1 MSYNNFSD
9 WYKKALINSET
20 KIKEIWFKE
29 LWVEDVFI
37 EIVKNSTGGIKEI
50 FSLYGINEKLT
61 LEIINKGLFNE
72 NPENRKWVYSGMNSR
87 LKNIILWSV
96 KVAAS
101 YSKQRASIE
110 DFLLSMI
117 KNDSWLIS
125 FFDYIGIT
133 ATDIEKNLND
143 LNTLWAVDGVSQ
155 NPNFGDIEKQTDNPS
170 NSANIWIEPTGD
182 EAIDQLLWALTQ
194 NLMGWDSQ
202 NGNLEMATPFDAN
215 KKQEKKKDDSTTP
228 ALDFFSTDLT
238 AEAREWKIDKVL
250 GRETQIE
257 RLIAILNRKTKN
269 NPALVGEPGVGKTAI
284 AEWLAL
290 RIVEGNVPFSMKD
303 KRILSLDMST
313 LIAGTKYRGEFES
326 RIKQV
331 IDEASKVENE
341 IVLFI
346 DEIHTI
352 IWAWGWEG
360 TLDASNILKPA
371 MWRGKI
377 RVIWATTHN
386 EYQKYIEKDSALERR
401 FQKITVD
408 EPNKEIS
415 MQIISGIKDSFE
427 EYHNLNISEDAVK
440 AAVELSIR
448 YVTDR
453 YLPDK
458 AIDLIDEACSIKSM
472 KYNFDETATKKLK
485 EKIAS
490 LSKNIEQ
497 AVIAQSYK
505 KATKLKQQQA
515 ELEQQIQD
523 LKQKFTIPK
532 EERLEVTQQDVQ
544 KVLHISTGIPISN
557 LNKDEI
563 SRIKNLSR
571 EMKKHIIGQD
581 EAVDNITKSIMRSKT
596 GISNPNRPLGSF
608 LFLGPTGVWKTELV
622 KVLAQQFYDDKD
634 ALIKFDMSEFS
645 DKTSVNKLIGSSA
658 WYVWYEEGG
667 MLTEKVRKK
676 PYSIVLFDEIE
687 KWDFEVYNLLLQIL
701 EDWVLT
707 DNKWR
712 KINFKNTVI
721 IMTSNIWQE
730 EFMEKAN
737 SIGFDVTDDKEE
749 DILEDY
755 KRASE
760 KIKENLTDYFSPE
773 FVNRIDKTIVFN
785 PLDKAAIKKIVK
797 LQLEIFSKR
806 LETMSYTFS
815 YDNKTINFIAKTVY
829 NPDFWAREIRR
840 YITDNIEDLIA
851 EKVIWNANKKDF
863 SITVEKNTLIIS

>member
-61 LEIINKGLFNE
+61 LEIINKWLFNE

-96 KVAAS
+96 KVAAR

-110 DFLLSMI
+110 DFLISMI

-155 NPNFGDIEKQTDNPS
+155 NPGFNPNQTQWEQENDS
-170 NSANIWIEPTGD
+170 NIWIEPTGD

-202 NGNLEMATPFDAN
+202 NGNTQMATPFDAN
-215 KKQEKKKDDSTTP
+215 KKQEKKKDDSNTP

-427 EYHNLNISEDAVK
+427 EYHNLNISEDAVQ

-448 YVTDR
+448 YITDR

-490 LSKNIEQ
+490 LNKNIEQ

-563 SRIKNLSR
+563 TRIKNLSR

-608 LFLGPTGVWKTELV
+608 LFLGPTGVGKTELV

-676 PYSIVLFDEIE
+676 PYSVVLFDEIE

-737 SIGFDVTDDKEE
+737 SIGFDVTDDKED

-785 PLDKAAIKKIVK
+785 PLDKSAIKKIVK

-806 LETMSYTFS
+806 LEAMSYTFS

-863 SITVEKNTLIIS
+863 SISVEKNTLIIS

>member
-72 NPENRKWVYSGMNSR
+72 NPENRKWVYSGMNAR

-155 NPNFGDIEKQTDNPS
+155 NPGFNPNEKPS
-170 NSANIWIEPTGD
+170 EQENNSNIWIEPTGD
-182 EAIDQLLWALTQ
+182 EAIDQLLGALTQ
-194 NLMGWDSQ
+194 NLIGWDGQ
-202 NGNLEMATPFDAN
+202 NQNPQMATPFDAN
-215 KKQEKKKDDSTTP
+215 KKQDKKKDDSTTP

-238 AEAREWKIDKVL
+238 AEAREGKIEKVL

-290 RIVEGNVPFSMKD
+290 RIIEGNVPFSMKD

-352 IWAWGWEG
+352 IWAWGWEW

-371 MWRGKI
+371 MGRWKI

-448 YVTDR
+448 YITDR

-490 LSKNIEQ
+490 VSKNIEQ

-563 SRIKNLSR
+563 TRIKNLSR

-608 LFLGPTGVWKTELV
+608 LFLWPTGVGKTELV

-645 DKTSVNKLIGSSA
+645 DKTSVNKLIWSSA
-658 WYVWYEEGG
+658 GYVWYEEGG

-676 PYSIVLFDEIE
+676 PYSVVLFDEIE

-806 LETMSYTFS
+806 LEAMSYTFS

-863 SITVEKNTLIIS
+863 SVTIEKNTLIIS